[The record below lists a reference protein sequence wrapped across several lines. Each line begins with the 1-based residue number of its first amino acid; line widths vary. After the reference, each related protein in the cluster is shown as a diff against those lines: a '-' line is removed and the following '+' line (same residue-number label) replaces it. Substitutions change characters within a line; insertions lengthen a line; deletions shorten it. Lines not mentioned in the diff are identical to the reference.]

1 MQSCTKLI
9 VTCFGDW
16 LRIYLK
22 TMGISDNS
30 MCANLSNP
38 ANPFNPASLSNP
50 ANPSSLQ
57 ITNLLLARG
66 AGGRGEALRSAP
78 TPQGVKGVPIPQMQ
92 FLRFSGSWGSGGVRP
107 FRRPLPKTNP
117 KVIKNRIKKKSR
129 ILTPNG
135 LPKGPSKSQKSH
147 QICKMAPS
155 NPFRE
160 LFWPLPFQKG
170 FPSRPQGPPEPQKS

>member
-16 LRIYLK
+16 LRIYLE
-22 TMGISDNS
+22 TMGSSDNS

-66 AGGRGEALRSAP
+66 AGGRGAALRSAP
-78 TPQGVKGVPIPQMQ
+78 TPQGVKGVPIPLMQ
-92 FLRFSGSWGSGGVRP
+92 FLNFLRFLSLRGVRP
-107 FRRPLPKTNP
+107 FRRPLQKVTPKL
-117 KVIKNRIKKKSR
+117 IKNRIKKKSR
-129 ILTPNG
+129 ILTENG

-147 QICKMAPS
+147 KICKMAPS
-155 NPFRE
+155 NTFRE
-160 LFWPLPFQKG
+160 LFWPLSFQKG
-170 FPSRPQGPPEPQKS
+170 FPSPLQGPP